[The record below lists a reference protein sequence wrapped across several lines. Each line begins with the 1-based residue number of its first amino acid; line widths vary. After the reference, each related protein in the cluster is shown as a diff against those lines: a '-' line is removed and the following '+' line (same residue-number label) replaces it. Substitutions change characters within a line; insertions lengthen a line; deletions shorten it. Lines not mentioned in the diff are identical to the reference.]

1 MIISGKGD
9 HLTNDTCDCEL
20 IYLLVYQVTKLYS
33 LRIAWCKICRERI
46 GSRTGGPEGFKC
58 ALSLEAMLG
67 LFACLHISVLRILPG
82 DHLAKAK
89 NVMKVGEAL
98 CRLDALLRPHGS
110 KFLVGTGGGGFW
122 VCLLCYR
129 KSQNSNTQD
138 MSPSTKTEVSK
149 GLGHLLHDGSCD
161 SLFFLA
167 IWFVSWELKPHLRR
181 DKPDGRQQEGI
192 LRGDSGPKYA
202 PGPHSRN
209 KQSREAP
216 SLFVIA
222 MLSARMLRASQ
233 FCSGQ
238 VFRF

>member
-67 LFACLHISVLRILPG
+67 LFACLHISSRQGKECDEGGRGTELPL
-82 DHLAKAK
+82 DS
-89 NVMKVGEAL
+89 
-98 CRLDALLRPHGS
+98 CRKLLPSHGS

-209 KQSREAP
+209 KQSREAS

-222 MLSARMLRASQ
+222 IPSARMLRASQ